1 VGARFGL
8 QSYLNS
14 KDASGNHYAQLA
26 CCDGGLTNFF
36 PGLASDLHLL
46 DLFLLSSYDYRHE
59 PLSWPISIYLYMCV
73 CVCVCVCLYICKAGT
88 LQLEPQLWFILLWLF
103 WRWGLEKYLSGLA
116 LNHNFPG
123 LSLPSS

>member
-73 CVCVCVCLYICKAGT
+73 CVCVCVFTFAKQALYNLSHSSGSFCSGYFGDGVSRSICLG
-88 LQLEPQLWFILLWLF
+88 WL
-103 WRWGLEKYLSGLA
+103 
-116 LNHNFPG
+116 
-123 LSLPSS
+123 